1 MMMSEKVIPY
11 KNSTN
16 SKKHQVAEM
25 FNNIAKKY
33 DFLNHF
39 LSMGI
44 DKLWRNKVISI
55 LKKYRP
61 KTILDIATG
70 TGDLAITALKAHPE
84 KVTGIDISTGML
96 EIGRQK
102 IKKKGID
109 NIIELLEGDSENIRF
124 PDQSFDAAI
133 VAFGVRNFENLQK
146 GLNEIHRVLKPG
158 TPFIVLEFSKP
169 NKFPIKQLYNFYFT
183 NILPF
188 IGKLFSKDNSA
199 YTYLPQSVNA
209 FPEGKA
215 FLNKLKEAGFKT
227 VKEKRLSFGIASI
240 YVAEK

>member
-1 MMMSEKVIPY
+1 MNEKVTPY
-11 KNSTN
+11 KNSTD
-16 SKKHQVAEM
+16 SKKNQVADM

-39 LSMGI
+39 LSLGI

-55 LKKYRP
+55 LKKYQP

-70 TGDLAITALKAHPE
+70 TGDLAITAIKLNPDKI
-84 KVTGIDISTGML
+84 TGIDISTGML
-96 EIGRQK
+96 EIGNEK
-102 IKKKGID
+102 IRKKKIE
-109 NIIELLEGDSENIRF
+109 NIIELLEGDSENIQF

-146 GLNEIHRVLKPG
+146 GLLEIYRVLKPG
-158 TPFIVLEFSKP
+158 SPFIVLEFSKP
-169 NKFPIKQLYNFYFT
+169 NKFPVKQVYNIYFT

-209 FPEGKA
+209 FPEGSN
-215 FLNKLKEAGFKT
+215 FLEELNKAGFQSFR
-227 VKEKRLSFGIASI
+227 EKRLSFGIASI
-240 YVAEK
+240 YIAEK